1 MPAGSTTAELGG
13 GIGAMTASTL
23 VASFLEVS
31 VAAGKPAGT
40 GGVPASPTS
49 AGFKV
54 ILMHPFGAVADQHVR
69 EVPRTDGRAR
79 WRDITTLLWFRGT
92 PSALT
97 RRRSKLAEP
106 LVDIAL
112 EPYPQDISRLCR
124 RGDAARAL

>member
-1 MPAGSTTAELGG
+1 MPMPIRLKPATVLQEFCYPNTGCAAAPTAGQRAFAPAPRRTVGGLGAWSVDTPAGSTTAELGG

-54 ILMHPFGAVADQHVR
+54 M
-69 EVPRTDGRAR
+69 
-79 WRDITTLLWFRGT
+79 
-92 PSALT
+92 S
-97 RRRSKLAEP
+97 S
-106 LVDIAL
+106 
-112 EPYPQDISRLCR
+112 
-124 RGDAARAL
+124 